1 MQSHLSSA
9 VVDLGQV
16 GVVTS
21 TREHDVLHAVV
32 TALAERAAVVELE
45 PFPRGAAPPLFVDVV
60 ASAFVAFVHG
70 ALDGG
75 RDVAR
80 RWGRVAL

>member
-1 MQSHLSSA
+1 MQSHGASA

-21 TREHDVLHAVV
+21 TREHDVLQAVV
-32 TALAERAAVVELE
+32 AAMAERAAVVELE
-45 PFPRGAAPPLFVDVV
+45 PFPRGAAPPLLVYVV

-70 ALDGG
+70 SLDGG
-75 RDVAR
+75 RDL
-80 RWGRVAL
+80 ALLWRSVGP